1 MKKRYLVW
9 ILLMVFLLGLSFF
22 RRSNINYNVTAK
34 KIDILANGTWQGE
47 IKFPNWRGY
56 VDDSL
61 ALNSMYSFDGYKD
74 QGEIYITIDKKVK
87 DYDLFINNK
96 KINTKDMKNGIYELD
111 ISRVAIN
118 GSNTIQVTNIEPSN
132 LKEAISVNVPYPK
145 IIKGKLEDVGINKE
159 SLNVIDKIIQSDID
173 NGFTSAEMAIIKD
186 GKLVYENEWGRLN
199 SYKQDGKR
207 LTSGKYVTE
216 DTLYDL
222 ASNTKMYSVAYAI
235 EYLLDNEKISL
246 DDKVVD
252 LLGSKFVDDTLE
264 IKFASF
270 EGKYPGLNTIK
281 KWKSEITI
289 KNLMMH
295 QAGFPDNGHYHLD
308 KFDMVNQR
316 LDDKVKNV
324 LYVENANREKTLKYG
339 INKTPL
345 MYKPGSKTAY
355 SDIDYMLLGLII
367 EKITNKDL
375 NTFLKE
381 TYWKPMG
388 LKNITYNPLENGFKE
403 NSCAATE
410 LNGNTRDGIID
421 FPRIRKNTIRCEV
434 HDEEA
439 YYMMDGISGHAGL
452 FANAIDLAKLASVM
466 LTGGYGNNR
475 FFSKNTRDL
484 FIAPQSSSTI
494 NYGIGWWREAD
505 DKRAWYFGTQSPE
518 STIGHQGWTGTLTMI
533 DFENNMVLVFLT
545 NSKNTP
551 IVGDKVL
558 DNANNFA
565 GNYYVTNSLGFV
577 SQILYTGINQ
587 NINPKDSLKS
597 LVKDMINEKQKA
609 IDEYEEE
616 TKNKV
621 DDKHPIKKAKKA
633 LEDVLKGL

>member
-1 MKKRYLVW
+1 MKKKYL
-9 ILLMVFLLGLSFF
+9 IMLLMIALVLGLTYI
-22 RRSNINYNVTAK
+22 RRGNTVVNITTK
-34 KIDILANGTWQGE
+34 KVDKLVDGTWQGE
-47 IKFPNWRGY
+47 VKFPNWKGY

-74 QGEIYITIDKKVK
+74 QGKLYLTVNKKVK

-96 KINTKDMKNGIYELD
+96 KVDTKNMLNGIYEVD
-111 ISRVAIN
+111 ISNVTIN
-118 GSNTIQVTNIEPSN
+118 GINTIQVTNIEPNS
-132 LKEAISVNVPYPK
+132 LKEAISVNIPYPEV
-145 IIKGKLEDVGINKE
+145 IDGELSDVGISKE
-159 SLNVIDKIIQSDID
+159 PINVLEKIIQSDID
-173 NGFTSAEMAIIKD
+173 NGFTSAQMTIIKD
-186 GKLVYENEWGRLN
+186 GKLVYQNEWGRLN

-207 LTSGKYVTE
+207 LTSGKYVTD

-222 ASNTKMYSVAYAI
+222 ASNTKMYSVAYAM
-235 EYLLDNEKISL
+235 EYLLDNEKINL
-246 DDKVVD
+246 EDKVVD
-252 LLGSKFVDDTLE
+252 ILGNSFVDDTLE

-270 EGKYPGLNTIK
+270 EGNYPGLSTIK
-281 KWKSEITI
+281 KWKSEMTI

-308 KFDMVNQR
+308 KFDTVNQK

-324 LYVENANREKTLKYG
+324 LYVENANRENTLKKG

-345 MYKPGSKTAY
+345 MYKPGTKTAY
-355 SDIDYMLLGLII
+355 SDIDYMLLGLIV

-375 NTFLKE
+375 DKFLKE

-388 LKNITYNPLENGFKE
+388 LKNITYNPLKNGFE
-403 NSCAATE
+403 ETSCAATE

-421 FPRIRKNTIRCEV
+421 FPNVRKNTIRCEV

-439 YYMMDGISGHAGL
+439 YYTMEGISGHAGL
-452 FANAIDLAKLASVM
+452 FANSNDLAKLASVM
-466 LTGGYGNNR
+466 LTGGYGNNK

-505 DKRAWYFGTQSPE
+505 DRRVWYFGTQSPE

-551 IVGDKVL
+551 IVGDKTL
-558 DNANNFA
+558 ENANNFA
-565 GNYYVTNSLGFV
+565 GNYYVTSSLGFV

-587 NINPKDSLKS
+587 NVNPKDALKS

-616 TKNKV
+616 TKTKV
-621 DDKHPIKKAKKA
+621 DKDHPIKRAKKS
-633 LEDVLKGL
+633 LEEVLKDL